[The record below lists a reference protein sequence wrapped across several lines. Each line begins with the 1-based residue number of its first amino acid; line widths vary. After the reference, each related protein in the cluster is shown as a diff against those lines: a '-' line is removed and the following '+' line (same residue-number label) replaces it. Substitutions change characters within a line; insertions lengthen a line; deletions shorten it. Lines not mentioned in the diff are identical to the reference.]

1 MEPKAQAAARVLR
14 HLGLAIKTS
23 ALYPA
28 SYPGKARTIDALLGG
43 VRAYT
48 EAYGA
53 FSVRI
58 GKQTLSVDG
67 LPIDGWT
74 YSNLAH
80 FLYTRKLLQVTIQPT
95 AGQQQ
100 MAAFVSIASMERSAL
115 EAAGGAERLLQKEGI
130 LEIQV
135 RELVLRVEEDGEIL
149 DLSAFFSLLGQG
161 RLSPSERDQ
170 VVEILRAGPDQV
182 AKFLHNVYSLA
193 GEALHGIGEEGQV
206 QQVYQA
212 IRSLDRIILDSPSDQ
227 QPALYQSLGGA
238 PLAMG
243 EPLGRS
249 VVHALLSGAKE
260 DIAVQ
265 VILNQLSG
273 DELAKMILIAAGE
286 GITTD
291 PNAREHIANVMR
303 DMPLGR
309 EQARGVL
316 TALDARLP
324 QQRERGGSLAD
335 TLMSRIHLPSSDTA
349 APAPVPVE
357 EEAPEQMEFDA
368 SQIVIPPEDLAR
380 YRREAQAIDET
391 VAIREAL
398 KTLLDLLR
406 TEVEPKDLLDVAD
419 TLAGYLH
426 DLFERGEFSVVRE
439 SLEMLKAMSAS
450 ASAAR
455 GEVIKGL
462 LESVADGPFLD
473 KVLATLWEA
482 RDTPTA
488 QEIQACVKVVGEQ
501 LIGPLLR
508 MLDRE
513 QRARMRELLCDLL
526 VRLGPEHIDALGAF
540 VTDSRWYLVRNIADV
555 LGRMRNPQA
564 VPYLVRLV
572 RHPDPR
578 VRSETVNALANIG
591 TEAAQA
597 QMCAFLD
604 DPEPAVRLKALSS
617 LDAHG
622 LRAAMP
628 ALLGLLEAP
637 DPFNR
642 QFIFRRA
649 AIEAVARNGVREALP
664 ILRKLARAPF
674 AFGRHRRELR
684 RLARMASAI
693 IEEPPTSYGSQDGGE
708 GP

>member
-28 SYPGKARTIDALLGG
+28 SYPGKARTIDTLLGG
-43 VRAYT
+43 LRAYT
-48 EAYGA
+48 DAYGP

-67 LPIDGWT
+67 LAIDGWT

-80 FLYTRKLLQVTIQPT
+80 FLYTRKLLQVTIQAT
-95 AGQQQ
+95 VGQPQI
-100 MAAFVSIASMERSAL
+100 AAFVAIASMERSAL

-135 RELVLRVEEDGEIL
+135 RELVLRVDEEGEIL

-170 VVEILRAGPDQV
+170 VIDILRAGPDQV

-212 IRSLDRIILDSPSDQ
+212 IRSLDRIVLDAPADQ
-227 QPALYQSLGGA
+227 QPALYQSLAGA
-238 PLAMG
+238 PLQMG

-286 GITTD
+286 GITND
-291 PNAREHIANVMR
+291 PNAKEHIANVMR
-303 DMPLGR
+303 NMPLGR

-335 TLMSRIHLPSSDTA
+335 TLMARIHLPSSETA
-349 APAPVPVE
+349 APPPVE
-357 EEAPEQMEFDA
+357 EEAPEDMEFDA
-368 SQIVIPPEDLAR
+368 EQIVIPPEELAR
-380 YRREAQAIDET
+380 YRREAQSVDEAE
-391 VAIREAL
+391 AIREAL
-398 KTLLDLLR
+398 KTLLDVLK
-406 TEVEPKDLLDVAD
+406 TEVEPKELLDVAD

-426 DLFERGEFSVVRE
+426 DLFERGEFAVVRE
-439 SLEMLKAMSAS
+439 SLEVLKANAAS

-488 QEIQACVKVVGEQ
+488 HEIQACVKVLGEQ

-508 MLDRE
+508 MLDLE

-526 VRLGPEHIDALGAF
+526 VRLGPEHIDTLGAF
-540 VTDSRWYLVRNIADV
+540 VTDNRWYLVRNIADV
-555 LGRMRNPQA
+555 LGRTRSPQA
-564 VPYLVRLV
+564 VPYLTRLV

-578 VRSETVNALANIG
+578 VRTETVNALANIG

-597 QMCAFLD
+597 QICAFLD
-604 DPEPAVRLKALSS
+604 DQEPTVRLKAVSC
-617 LDAHG
+617 LDTQG
-622 LRAAMP
+622 LRVAMP
-628 ALLGLLEAP
+628 ALLALLETP
-637 DPFNR
+637 DLFNR
-642 QFIFRRA
+642 QFVFRRA

-664 ILRKLARAPF
+664 TLKKLARAPF
-674 AFGRHRRELR
+674 AFGRQRRELR
-684 RLARMASAI
+684 RLARMAYAI
-693 IEEPPTSYGSQDGGE
+693 IEEPVTSRSGQDGGE
-708 GP
+708 GQ